1 VSSAPVTLP
10 AAVAAFARTGGG
22 LARPASGRTA
32 FCAGVLAAAALALAP
47 STARGDDGYFSGTL
61 GARAGGRAGAFTAK
75 ADDLTAVSFNPAGLA
90 KIDST
95 LIQIGNSFSY
105 NNYSYTRA
113 TTTDYGN
120 VQNGVAPRV
129 AFASVSNQ
137 SPWQAVDPVVGV
149 ASKLGLKDWAFAL
162 AAYAPPGIAN
172 EDFPQ
177 DGGQRYMMVSR
188 EALILDYSASA
199 AWKYN
204 DTFGLGVTLS
214 WIHVP
219 QLNYS
224 LVIDG
229 DPLTAMAHPVS
240 SPYDMLASTTGS
252 DAFTFNAILGGWYR
266 PVPFLEFG
274 ISGQVIP
281 ADITTQSQLSIT
293 PLNKA
298 LEGNVV
304 LTRNALPANDV
315 TVTLPL
321 PMILRTGARYR
332 QLEGKRE
339 LFDVEVDVDYETW
352 SRVKSFLLAT
362 NGLVAN
368 FQGQSINI
376 GDINIAKNWN
386 DTVAI
391 KLGGDYALI
400 PDKLTLRGGVYYET
414 AVANAAYSNVDFPG
428 GQEIGAALGASVF
441 FGHVELAAA
450 YEARVQPAV
459 TIAEADAR
467 VYQQVPGSPCQAP
480 YTNTTTCNP
489 NYLGQPSPAINAGT
503 YTAQSHT
510 VSLDVLYR
518 F

>member
-1 VSSAPVTLP
+1 VSSTRFLGRGAGRATI
-10 AAVAAFARTGGG
+10 AAGIAVA
-22 LARPASGRTA
+22 
-32 FCAGVLAAAALALAP
+32 VLASAP
-47 STARGDDGYFSGTL
+47 STARGDNGYFDGNL

-75 ADDLTAVSFNPAGLA
+75 ADDLTAVEYNPAGLA

-95 LIQIGNSFSY
+95 LIQIGNRFSY

-113 TTTDYGN
+113 PTTDYGN
-120 VQNGVAPRV
+120 PVNGVAPQV

-137 SPWQAVDPVVGV
+137 SSLQAADPVVGI
-149 ASKLGLKDWAFAL
+149 ASKLGLKDWGFAL
-162 AAYAPPGIAN
+162 AAYAPPGVAN

-224 LVIDG
+224 LVVNANPFPG
-229 DPLTAMAHPVS
+229 RAYPVS

-252 DAFTFNAILGGWYR
+252 DAFTFNAILGGWFR

-274 ISGQVIP
+274 VSGQIIP
-281 ADITTQSQLSIT
+281 ADIVTQSQLTIT
-293 PLNKA
+293 PLNPA
-298 LEGNVV
+298 TEGSVS
-304 LTRNALPANDV
+304 LARNGVPANDV

-321 PMILRTGARYR
+321 PIVVRTGARYR
-332 QLEGKRE
+332 KLEGKRE

-352 SRVKSFLLAT
+352 SRVRNFVLAT

-368 FQGQSINI
+368 FMNQSVNI

-391 KLGGDYALI
+391 KLGGDYALM

-414 AVANAAYSNVDFPG
+414 AVANAAYANVDFPG
-428 GQEIGAALGASVF
+428 GQEIGATVGASVF
-441 FGHVELAAA
+441 FGKVELAAA
-450 YEARVQPAV
+450 YEARVQPTV
-459 TIAEADAR
+459 TISEPAAR
-467 VYQQVPGSPCQAP
+467 VYQQVPGSPCMPP

-489 NYLGQPSPAINAGT
+489 NFIGQPSPAINAGT
-503 YTAQSHT
+503 YSAQSHI
-510 VSLDVLYR
+510 VSLDFLYR

>member
-1 VSSAPVTLP
+1 MQP
-10 AAVAAFARTGGG
+10 AAVG
-22 LARPASGRTA
+22 ARPPRAGRNGRRA
-32 FCAGVLAAAALALAP
+32 AGRAAVGAVCLGMGAVVVAP
-47 STARGDDGYFSGTL
+47 TSARADNGYFDGTL

-75 ADDLTAVSFNPAGLA
+75 ADDLSAVEVNPAGLA
-90 KIDST
+90 KIDET
-95 LIQIGNSFSY
+95 LIQIGNRFSY

-113 TTTDYGN
+113 PTKDYGN
-120 VQNGVAPRV
+120 LQNGVAPTV
-129 AFASVSNQ
+129 SFPTVSNQ
-137 SPWQAVDPVVGV
+137 SPGQLADPIVGV
-149 ASKLGLKDWAFAL
+149 ASKLGLKDWGFAL

-204 DTFGLGVTLS
+204 DIFGLGVTLS

-229 DPLTAMAHPVS
+229 NVLTGMAHPVS

-252 DAFTFNAILGGWYR
+252 DAFTFNAILGAWFR

-281 ADITTQSQLSIT
+281 ADIVTQSQLTIT
-293 PLNKA
+293 PLNPA
-298 LEGNVV
+298 LEGNVS
-304 LTRNALPANDV
+304 LTRNGQPANDV
-315 TVTLPL
+315 TITLPL
-321 PMILRTGARYR
+321 PMVLRTGARYR
-332 QLEGKRE
+332 QLKGKRE
-339 LFDVEVDVDYETW
+339 VFDVEVDVDYETW

-362 NGLVAN
+362 NGLAAN
-368 FQGQSINI
+368 FMNQTLNI
-376 GDINIAKNWN
+376 GNIDIAKNWN

-391 KLGGDYALI
+391 KLGGDYALL

-414 AVANAAYSNVDFPG
+414 AVANAAYANVDFPG
-428 GQEIGAALGASVF
+428 GQEIGATVGASVF

-450 YEARVQPAV
+450 YEARIQPSV
-459 TIAEADAR
+459 TISEAGAR
-467 VYQQVPGSPCQAP
+467 VYQQVPGSPCLPP

-489 NYLGQPSPAINAGT
+489 NYLGQPSPAVNAGT
-503 YTAQSHT
+503 YSAQSHIL
-510 VSLDVLYR
+510 SLDFLYR

>member
-1 VSSAPVTLP
+1 M
-10 AAVAAFARTGGG
+10 
-22 LARPASGRTA
+22 
-32 FCAGVLAAAALALAP
+32 
-47 STARGDDGYFSGTL
+47 ARGDDGYFSGTL

-137 SPWQAVDPVVGV
+137 SPWQALDPVVGV

-162 AAYAPPGIAN
+162 VAYAPPGIAN

-229 DPLTAMAHPVS
+229 NPLTGMAHPVS

-252 DAFTFNAILGGWYR
+252 DAFAFNAILGGWYR

-274 ISGQVIP
+274 VSGQVIP

-293 PLNKA
+293 PLNPA
-298 LEGNVV
+298 LQGNVT
-304 LTRNALPANDV
+304 LMRNGVPTNDV

-332 QLEGKRE
+332 RLDGKRE
-339 LFDVEVDVDYETW
+339 IFDVEVDVDYETW
-352 SRVKSFLLAT
+352 SRVKNFTLAT
-362 NGLVAN
+362 NGLTAN
-368 FQGQSINI
+368 FQSQSVNQTINI

-414 AVANAAYSNVDFPG
+414 AVANAAYANVDFPG
-428 GQEIGAALGASVF
+428 GQEIGATVGASVF

-510 VSLDVLYR
+510 VALDVLYR